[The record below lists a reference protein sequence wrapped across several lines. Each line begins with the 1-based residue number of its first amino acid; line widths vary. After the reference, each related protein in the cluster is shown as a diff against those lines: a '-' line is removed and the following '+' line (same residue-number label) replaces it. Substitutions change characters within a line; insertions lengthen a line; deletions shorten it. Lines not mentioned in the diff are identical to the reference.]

1 MHAQYLTNGWF
12 WAQEKMTTMKAK
24 GYPSSIPAVA
34 GLKGD
39 KYNKVTVLFYWPHPC
54 WIFARTIS
62 DLKREAVNLIIG
74 FGIKQ

>member
-34 GLKGD
+34 GLKVQQS
-39 KYNKVTVLFYWPHPC
+39 NSFVLLATSMLDIC
-54 WIFARTIS
+54 
-62 DLKREAVNLIIG
+62 
-74 FGIKQ
+74 